1 VIAVTGADFRRT
13 EIRPMQ
19 HDRIRTSIPVEIRID
34 GRVSEGIVRN
44 VSEGGMFVETRTLPP
59 QGESVSLRFA
69 ARSETKHDVHGLVWW
84 TTQNSSNPRR
94 RGFGVRLLEEDE
106 RYSEMLEGL
115 RGGSGASTRRISA
128 SQRKTLAAA
137 FEATR
142 DSEKSR
148 RSR

>member
-1 VIAVTGADFRRT
+1 MTAVTLGDFRRT
-13 EIRPMQ
+13 ETRPMQ
-19 HDRIRTSIPVEIRID
+19 HDRIRTSIPVEIRSD

-44 VSEGGMFVETRTLPP
+44 ASDGGMFVETRAIPP

-69 ARSETKHDVHGLVWW
+69 ARSETKYDVHGLVWW
-84 TTQNSSNPRR
+84 TTQNTPNSRR
-94 RGFGVRLLEEDE
+94 RGFGMRLLEDDA
-106 RYSEMLEGL
+106 RYSEMLDGL
-115 RGGSGASTRRISA
+115 RGNSGAATRRITA
-128 SQRKTLAAA
+128 SQRRALFAA